1 MRVQDVRVLAE
12 GEQVRTEVCIVGA
25 GPVGLT
31 LAAELSRANVDVVLV
46 ESGGLDPDPWADSLN
61 TFENAGA
68 ARVMD
73 PTLSRN
79 RVLGGSSSTW
89 SGRVAAFD
97 ETDFASR
104 AWVPGSGWPIPRSE
118 LVRFLDRT
126 RSYLGVAVADNTDVD
141 LRDHV
146 LGRDAHSFDPALLED
161 YVWSYS
167 NDSTRSKDFM
177 RFGPRALAAGIP
189 GARTF
194 LNATV
199 THVDTNAEGTEVT
212 GLEVVGPDGLVRTV
226 HARDTVLCA
235 GGIENARILLASDRT
250 VRGGVGNSHDR
261 VGRYLMDHPRGKV
274 GAFARPDMDSAQRA
288 FSSYRVRL
296 DGSSRTI
303 TRGVALSRSIQE
315 REQLLSCSAWIE
327 GTVSERDPLRALG
340 RLARSEDRVH
350 SGVDVARGSLGL
362 VRGSIRVLRHRS
374 PVRVLDGLQLTTMVE
389 QVPDPDSR
397 VTLSDTRDALGVRRA
412 RIDWRLG
419 EAEAR
424 TTRRM
429 AVVVA
434 NELQRVGLPRPV
446 LLPMITDSSLPF
458 YLPDVAHPMGTTR
471 MSTDPCQGVVDPD
484 GAVHG
489 VAGLHCAGTSV
500 FPTAGHANPTQ
511 TALALTIRLADRLV
525 LVRQG

>member
-1 MRVQDVRVLAE
+1 MRVEDVRLLPE
-12 GEQVRTEVCIVGA
+12 GDRIRTEVCIVGA

-31 LAAELSRANVDVVLV
+31 LAAELSRANIDTLLV
-46 ESGGLDPDPWADSLN
+46 ESGGLEADPRSESLN
-61 TFENAGA
+61 TFENVGA
-68 ARVMD
+68 ARVLG
-73 PTLSRN
+73 PGLSRN

-97 ETDFASR
+97 ETDFAER

-141 LRDHV
+141 LRNRI
-146 LGRDAHSFDPALLED
+146 LGHDAQAFDPRLLED

-167 NDSTRSKDFM
+167 DDATRSRDFV
-177 RFGPRALAAGIP
+177 RFGPRALAQGIP
-189 GARTF
+189 RARTL

-199 THVDTNAEGTEVT
+199 THVDTNPEGTQVT
-212 GLEVVGPDGLVRTV
+212 GLRVVGPDGLVRFV

-250 VRGGVGNSHDR
+250 VRGGVGNGHDR
-261 VGRYLMDHPRGKV
+261 VGRYLMDHPRGQV
-274 GAFARPDMDSAQRA
+274 GVFARRDMPPVQRA
-288 FSSYRVRL
+288 FSSYRVEL

-315 REQLLSCSAWIE
+315 REQLLSCSAWLD
-327 GTVSERDPLRALG
+327 GVVSERDPFAALG
-340 RLARSEDRVH
+340 RLARAQDPVDAA
-350 SGVDVARGSLGL
+350 VDVVRGSPRL
-362 VRGSIRVLRHRS
+362 VRGSLRVLRHRS
-374 PVRVLDGLQLTTMVE
+374 PVRVLDALQLTTMVE
-389 QVPDPDSR
+389 QAPDPDSR
-397 VTLSDTRDALGVRRA
+397 VTLSDSTDALGVRRA

-429 AVVVA
+429 AAVVA
-434 NELQRVGLPRPV
+434 DELQRVGLPRPA
-446 LLPMITDSSLPF
+446 LLPMITDASLPF

-471 MSTDPCQGVVDPD
+471 MSSDPRHGVVDASC
-484 GAVHG
+484 AVHG

-511 TALALTIRLADRLV
+511 TALALVIRLADRLV
-525 LVRQG
+525 RARRR